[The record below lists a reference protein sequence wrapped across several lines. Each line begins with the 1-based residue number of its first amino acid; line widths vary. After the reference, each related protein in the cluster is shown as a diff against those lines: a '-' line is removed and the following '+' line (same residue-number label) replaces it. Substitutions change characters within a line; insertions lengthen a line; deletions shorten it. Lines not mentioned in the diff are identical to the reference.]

1 MAAIKALQQWCKQ
14 QCDGYRDVTI
24 TNMTTSFRDGLA
36 FCAILHKHRPDLI
49 DFNLLSKE
57 NVYENNNLAFRV
69 AEEKLGIPALLDA
82 EDMVVLRVP
91 DRLSIL
97 TYVSQYYNYFH
108 GRSPIGGMGAVKR
121 PPPETTEEP
130 AGKKIT
136 NHVPTSPQPIQ
147 TALRSSTPVI
157 ENPPVRAGLAQI
169 NENSAVSNNC
179 SICGKHVHL
188 VQRHMA
194 DGKLYHRN
202 CFRCKQCSRTLQP
215 GNYKVG
221 DYPGTLVCT
230 HHHSGTHANTATV
243 NAPPSGPY
251 TPAVASEGGIRGS
264 TSTSNQTNS
273 TPTSRPWQ
281 TTISPSAQTAANK
294 TGGGNVSN
302 NKNANN
308 SSSIGGQ
315 EPGNK
320 TSSSFPN
327 SILKNGSSPVNASS
341 PLSTNKTATGFYN
354 SPLTNANS
362 SGRTDQSSPAYVG
375 TNQIRTVPSV
385 FSSSGN
391 SQQSS
396 SPSTSYLQNGK
407 GKNDNSSTQSSWSQ
421 RESSKEPGQS
431 GQTKQYGN
439 ANNQVITVSSLS
451 GRWSSAGKEDEN
463 TSAKPWLSST
473 SKNKEARE
481 KFFQSSPATEPKVNH
496 SHTGRDS
503 PKLSVSNGP
512 GRSAVVSGTTNATE
526 SHSEKDKA
534 RNFLLKAIPGST
546 SPKPARSA
554 ESPSSTVTPN
564 RILDSSQS
572 GSTVSTPKTDPF
584 KPVPK
589 ERKSKVQTS
598 VSSSETPKTT
608 PASTTSKGD
617 TKPSSVPPQPTQPR
631 HPWQSAQST
640 QPTRPTPS
648 VLPTHPALS
657 KESTRPTQPA
667 PSVQTTQPTQPVQ
680 TKETTRP
687 TQPAQSSQPA
697 QPKETLRPTQPAQP
711 KETLRPTQPAQST
724 QPATPKQSI
733 QSTQPS
739 HPSQPIQFTKQP
751 GVVTPGRDNKLAEPS
766 PKTQNSGNKDSKSEA
781 PGDWRSMLKPLD
793 KKPSTQGPLL
803 EVKPAS
809 KEKETT
815 STPKKQTTIT
825 TVTVTVTPSPA
836 EKDYKPVAPVTT
848 PATPVSG
855 ATDNPAPPRKK
866 LLAAQ
871 IDLINDWPTPE
882 LKWQD
887 SIMTNEEQVPR
898 WRTHWT
904 TNNETSNNTVTP
916 SNPSSVENNNLI
928 SPNKLRPEYIP
939 EEEIQRQLNIIE
951 QELDTL
957 EPRGVDLEK
966 QLRSCDGDESE
977 DSLMVD
983 WFKLIHEK
991 QLLLR
996 QESELNYISRQQALE
1011 EKQQN
1016 VETELRN
1023 LMDKP
1028 DHLKSPRDKKRES
1041 ELLDKY
1047 LLIVND
1053 RSEIIEC
1060 LDEDRLREKEED
1072 EMMEN
1077 MIKKHS
1083 DTQQKQ
1089 TTPEPNLKRR
1099 SRFSFSGWLRPKDK
1113 NKT

>member
-14 QCDGYRDVTI
+14 QCDGYRDVSV

-82 EDMVVLRVP
+82 EDMVKLRVP

-108 GRSPIGGMGAVKR
+108 GRSPIGGIGAVKR

-136 NHVPTSPQPIQ
+136 NHVPTSPQPLQ
-147 TALRSSTPVI
+147 SPQRSSTPVT
-157 ENPPVRAGLAQI
+157 ENPPVRAGIREI
-169 NENSAVSNNC
+169 NENSAVSSNC

-194 DGKLYHRN
+194 EGKLYHRN

-215 GNYKVG
+215 GNYKAG
-221 DYPGTLVCT
+221 DHPGTLVCT
-230 HHHSGTHANTATV
+230 NHHSDTHMNTVTV

-251 TPAVASEGGIRGS
+251 TPAVASVGGIRGS
-264 TSTSNQTNS
+264 MATSNQTN
-273 TPTSRPWQ
+273 RPWQ
-281 TTISPSAQTAANK
+281 TTISPSVQTAADK
-294 TGGGNVSN
+294 TGAGNVSN

-327 SILKNGSSPVNASS
+327 SILKNGSNSVNTSN
-341 PLSTNKTATGFYN
+341 PLSTNKTAAGFYS
-354 SPLTNANS
+354 SPLTNANG
-362 SGRTDQSSPAYVG
+362 SGRTDQSAPANVS

-407 GKNDNSSTQSSWSQ
+407 GKTDNSSTQSSWSQ
-421 RESSKEPGQS
+421 RESSKESGQS
-431 GQTKQYGN
+431 GQTKQYGT
-439 ANNQVITVSSLS
+439 ANNQVITSSVP
-451 GRWSSAGKEDEN
+451 GRWSSSAGKNDEN

-473 SKNKEARE
+473 AKNKEARE
-481 KFFQSSPATEPKVNH
+481 RFFQSSPATEPTVNH

-512 GRSAVVSGTTNATE
+512 GRSALVSGTPNAPE

-534 RNFLLKAIPGST
+534 RNFLVKAIPGST
-546 SPKPARSA
+546 SPKPARAA
-554 ESPSSTVTPN
+554 ESPSSTVTTN

-572 GSTVSTPKTDPF
+572 GSTVSTPKIDPM

-617 TKPSSVPPQPTQPR
+617 TKPSSVPPQPTQPTESVQPR
-631 HPWQSAQST
+631 NPRQSAQST

-648 VLPTHPALS
+648 VLPTQPSLS

-667 PSVQTTQPTQPVQ
+667 QSKANIHPN
-680 TKETTRP
+680 
-687 TQPAQSSQPA
+687 QPAQSSQPA
-697 QPKETLRPTQPAQP
+697 QPKETLRPTQPA
-711 KETLRPTQPAQST
+711 
-724 QPATPKQSI
+724 TPKQSI

-739 HPSQPIQFTKQP
+739 HPIQFTKQP
-751 GVVTPGRDNKLAEPS
+751 GVVTPGRDNKLANTLPQT
-766 PKTQNSGNKDSKSEA
+766 PNSANKDSKSEA

-815 STPKKQTTIT
+815 NTPKKPKTIT
-825 TVTVTVTPSPA
+825 TATVTVTPSPA
-836 EKDYKPVAPVTT
+836 EKENKPAAPVTT
-848 PATPVSG
+848 PAKPVSG
-855 ATDNPAPPRKK
+855 GIDFDKPAPPRKK
-866 LLAAQ
+866 LLEAQ
-871 IDLINDWPTPE
+871 IDLINDWPKPE
-882 LKWQD
+882 QKWQD

-904 TNNETSNNTVTP
+904 TNNESNNTVKP
-916 SNPSSVENNNLI
+916 SNPGSVENNNLI
-928 SPNKLRPEYIP
+928 SRNKLRPEYIP
-939 EEEIQRQLNIIE
+939 EKEIQRQLNIIE

-957 EPRGVDLEK
+957 EQRGVELEK

-996 QESELNYISRQQALE
+996 QESELNYTSKQQALE

-1089 TTPEPNLKRR
+1089 TPPEPNLKRR
-1099 SRFSFSGWLRPKDK
+1099 SRLSFTGWLRPKDK